1 MKTVLVVTA
10 DSALQSRLLRN
21 FASASVFVAATD
33 ADALKTLRIVDVD
46 VVFRDSARPAA
57 DLHTF
62 VARVKDV
69 RPSALVV
76 AIAPPEDATDS
87 ADISLPAGFSQ
98 RDLEAAVRQVGDRRR
113 LLHEIATLRSQA
125 AGPAVSEGPPAE
137 TIREPAAFARILTE
151 FTRVLAAGFDLP
163 RTLEMFLDAIGEL
176 LRPSR
181 SALLLLDE
189 TRQTYRVSTHRA
201 LAPQIVSSVR
211 LNASDGL
218 PRWLA
223 SQGRPARLHDL
234 SDPEVARELT
244 LLGGVVAVPLL
255 THGDLVAI
263 LVVGHPVAGGAYGR
277 PEMEILFDLSTHLAT
292 AVRDIT
298 LHHQLHHE
306 KEFNERIL
314 SHMSS
319 GVVTIGRDEKVGTF
333 NRRAEEILNLR
344 AAAVVGQDLRMLPS
358 PLGDMLYE
366 TLAHGRALPKSEIQL
381 PLGGLWLEVS
391 TYPIR
396 GDEAT
401 PLGAVLVLE
410 DRTAQKELAARKRQ
424 AEESQ
429 LLARVIARIA
439 DEIKNPLVS
448 INTFVELID
457 ERYDDP
463 DFRKLFSSV
472 VRRDVRRLVQVFEKL
487 AGLVSEGELNFSTV
501 DVHAVIDEV
510 VTAVEL
516 SDEGLGKRL
525 NFDVTRDARPQVVRV
540 DAAQL
545 RKSLSYLVWY
555 LAHNSPGEDAK
566 VTLSV
571 GRHAG
576 PDEPEAVRI
585 IIGSRTAAVPADKLG
600 RLFDPVQ
607 MVQESLIDVGPAV
620 SQRLIEAQGGR
631 LQFRQGRHELAFHI
645 SLTPVES

>member
-21 FASASVFVAATD
+21 FAGASVFVAASD

-57 DLHTF
+57 DLHAF
-62 VARVKDV
+62 VIRVKDV

-76 AIAPPEDATDS
+76 AIAPPEDS
-87 ADISLPAGFSQ
+87 ADGADLSLPAGFSQ

-125 AGPAVSEGPPAE
+125 SVPVVSEAPAAE

-189 TRQTYRVSTHRA
+189 TRQTYGISAHRA

-211 LNASDGL
+211 LTAGDGL

-263 LVVGHPVAGGAYGR
+263 LVVGQPGAGGAYGR

-292 AVRDIT
+292 AIRDIT

-314 SHMSS
+314 AHMSS
-319 GVVTIGRDEKVGTF
+319 GVITIGRDEKVGTL
-333 NRRAEEILNLR
+333 NRRAAEILNLH
-344 AAAVVGQDLRMLPS
+344 ASAVVGQDLRVLPS

-366 TLAHGRALPKSEIQL
+366 TLAHGRALPKSEVQL

-391 TYPIR
+391 TDPIR

-487 AGLVSEGELNFSTV
+487 SALVSEGELNFLTV
-501 DVHAVIDEV
+501 DVHAVVEEV
-510 VTAVEL
+510 VTAIEL
-516 SDEGLGKRL
+516 ADEGLSKRL
-525 NFDVTRDARPQVVRV
+525 QLDVPGDRTPQMVKV
-540 DAAQL
+540 DPVQL
-545 RKSLSYLVWY
+545 RKALSYLVWY
-555 LAHNSPGEDAK
+555 LAHASSPAEEAK
-566 VTLSV
+566 VSLSV
-571 GRHAG
+571 GRHAEKDG
-576 PDEPEAVRI
+576 TEEVRI
-585 IIGSRTAAVPADKLG
+585 LISSRTAAVPTE
-600 RLFDPVQ
+600 RLDRIFDPVQ
-607 MVQESLIDVGPAV
+607 MVQESLIDMGPA
-620 SQRLIEAQGGR
+620 A
-631 LQFRQGRHELAFHI
+631 
-645 SLTPVES
+645 

>member
-1 MKTVLVVTA
+1 MPSSSAEPTLSIVVG
-10 DSALQSRLLRN
+10 SN
-21 FASASVFVAATD
+21 G
-33 ADALKTLRIVDVD
+33 
-46 VVFRDSARPAA
+46 
-57 DLHTF
+57 
-62 VARVKDV
+62 
-69 RPSALVV
+69 
-76 AIAPPEDATDS
+76 E
-87 ADISLPAGFSQ
+87 G
-98 RDLEAAVRQVGDRRR
+98 LEVC
-113 LLHEIATLRSQA
+113 
-125 AGPAVSEGPPAE
+125 
-137 TIREPAAFARILTE
+137 
-151 FTRVLAAGFDLP
+151 LA
-163 RTLEMFLDAIGEL
+163 
-176 LRPSR
+176 
-181 SALLLLDE
+181 
-189 TRQTYRVSTHRA
+189 A
-201 LAPQIVSSVR
+201 LAPQVDGAEVLVCEPAPSPDELRDRFPFARFHVRPGALVPALWRDGIDASTGSIVALTISPMRPAPDWVETIRALGEREEVVAGAIDPAPDLRIADWAEYLCRYARDMLPFDGHQCLELPGDNAAYRRDALERTRPLYRDGFWEPEVNRRLRDEGARLWHTPELVVR
-211 LNASDGL
+211 
-218 PRWLA
+218 
-223 SQGRPARLHDL
+223 QGRSAGAR
-234 SDPEVARELT
+234 AFTRQ
-244 LLGGVVAVPLL
+244 
-255 THGDLVAI
+255 
-263 LVVGHPVAGGAYGR
+263 R
-277 PEMEILFDLSTHLAT
+277 
-292 AVRDIT
+292 
-298 LHHQLHHE
+298 
-306 KEFNERIL
+306 
-314 SHMSS
+314 
-319 GVVTIGRDEKVGTF
+319 
-333 NRRAEEILNLR
+333 
-344 AAAVVGQDLRMLPS
+344 
-358 PLGDMLYE
+358 
-366 TLAHGRALPKSEIQL
+366 LAHGRALPKSEIQL